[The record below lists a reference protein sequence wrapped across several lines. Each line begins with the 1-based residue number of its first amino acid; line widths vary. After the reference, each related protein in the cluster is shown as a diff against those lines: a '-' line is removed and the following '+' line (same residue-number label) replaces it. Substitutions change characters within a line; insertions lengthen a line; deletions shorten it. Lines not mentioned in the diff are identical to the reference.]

1 MLERHENFLSPDC
14 CGLLYNYILSSLFRI
29 GWEDSGET
37 QHRSHPNL
45 YSSYS
50 FKDVQKLKILPLI
63 LDKLKSK
70 KITIDNYDKCIV
82 NLTKPMDVNFLH
94 VHPKQIVALHYSSL
108 TWNPEWGGETIFY
121 EDNKKEIKHC
131 SPYTPNKLIIFD
143 GSIPHT
149 IKAQNI
155 MGPAYR
161 FTTSIFFNR

>member
-82 NLTKPMDVNFLH
+82 NLTKPGD
-94 VHPKQIVALHYSSL
+94 HYYTHTHGEHSMVVL
-108 TWNPEWGGETIFY
+108 YYANLEWLDEWAGETMFY
-121 EDNKKEIKHC
+121 DHNRIITN
-131 SPYTPNKLIIFD
+131 SYQYTPGRLLEFD
-143 GSIPHT
+143 GSLPHS
-149 IKAQNI
+149 IRPQSFNAPQ
-155 MGPAYR
+155 YR
-161 FTTSIFFNR
+161 FTISTFFKK